1 MEHSEQSQRLFRFY
15 NHYRIVV
22 GLILVGA
29 IFLNFSF
36 VEVNQKSTALYQIS
50 VVSYL
55 SINIFTAFILLA
67 GFKTNTKH
75 IVVSVIFDIIILHLL
90 MYSSTG
96 VQTGLGN
103 LVVISV
109 AAGNIL
115 IHGRIGTFF
124 AALAALS
131 SLAIELNMVFNS
143 GAKIDGVVRAGL
155 LGIFYFAAAFL
166 LQNISKRI
174 SQSEELANL
183 REKNIIEL
191 EKLNHQIIQRMQ
203 TGIVVTNEDGN
214 VRLLNQAASSL
225 LNVEDE
231 HQLPIQVKARLDQ
244 WKHNPNIRTA
254 PFKTSDSGT
263 PLQANFT
270 QLQKDTGAGILIFLE
285 DTSKI
290 SQQAQ
295 QMKLASL
302 GRLTAGIAHE
312 IRNPLGAIS
321 HAAQLMAES
330 DTLSPAD
337 SRMTDIIQRHS
348 GRVNGIV
355 ENILQLSRRKQPEAI
370 ENPINEWLHKFVQDY
385 TLSHSPTPEI
395 TVQCIDSEPTARF
408 DPSQIEQ
415 VLTNLVDNGLRYSE
429 KANGKPTLTICSGIN
444 ARNDLA
450 FIDVIDQGSGVAED
464 DLDHLFEPFFTTES
478 SGTGLGLYLSRELC
492 ESNQAQLHYYSVNTM
507 PDQDRFEQDLPEQDK
522 HNELSSEGSCFR
534 ITFAHHKRII

>member
-1 MEHSEQSQRLFRFY
+1 LEHSEQSQRLFRFY

-29 IFLNFSF
+29 IFLNISV
-36 VEVNQKSTALYQIS
+36 VEITQRNSALYQIS
-50 VVSYL
+50 TISYL

-75 IVVSVIFDIIILHLL
+75 IVVSIIFDIVMLHLL
-90 MYSSTG
+90 MYASTG

-115 IHGRIGTFF
+115 IHGRIGTLF

-131 SLAIELNMVFNS
+131 SLAIELNLVFNYD
-143 GAKIDGVVRAGL
+143 AKIDGVVRAGL

-203 TGIVVTNEDGN
+203 TGIVVTDEYGK

-231 HQLPIQVKARLDQ
+231 HRLPAQVKERLDQ
-244 WKHNPNIRTA
+244 WRLNPNIRTE
-254 PFKTSDSGT
+254 PFKTSDSST

-337 SRMTDIIQRHS
+337 YRMTDIIQRHS

-355 ENILQLSRRKQPEAI
+355 ENILQLSRRKQPETI
-370 ENPINEWLHKFVQDY
+370 ENSINEWLNKFVQDY

-395 TVQCIDSEPTARF
+395 KLMCADNNPIARF

-415 VLTNLVDNGLRYSE
+415 VATNLVDNGLRYSE
-429 KANGKPTLTICSGIN
+429 KATGKPTLTICSGIN

-450 FIDVIDQGSGVAED
+450 FIDIIDQGPGVADED
-464 DLDHLFEPFFTTES
+464 FDHLFEPFFTTES

-492 ESNQAQLHYYSVNTM
+492 ESNQAQLHYYSVKTM
-507 PDQDRFEQDLPEQDK
+507 PDRDK
-522 HNELSSEGSCFR
+522 HNEQTSEGSCFR

>member
-1 MEHSEQSQRLFRFY
+1 MEHSEQSLRLFRFY

-29 IFLNFSF
+29 IFLNIS
-36 VEVNQKSTALYQIS
+36 VIEITQRNSALYQIS
-50 VVSYL
+50 AISYL

-67 GFKTNTKH
+67 GFRTNTKH
-75 IVVSVIFDIIILHLL
+75 IVVSVIFDIIMLHLL
-90 MYSSTG
+90 MYASTG

-131 SLAIELNMVFNS
+131 SLAIELNLVFS
-143 GAKIDGVVRAGL
+143 YDAKIDGVVRAGL

-183 REKNIIEL
+183 RERNIIEL

-203 TGIVVTNEDGN
+203 TGIVVTNEDGK

-231 HQLPIQVKARLDQ
+231 HKLPLQVKERLDQ
-244 WKHNPNIRTA
+244 WRVNPNIRTQ

-348 GRVNGIV
+348 GRVNGII
-355 ENILQLSRRKQPEAI
+355 ENILQLSRRKQPETI
-370 ENPINEWLHKFVQDY
+370 ENSINEWLHKFVQDY
-385 TLSHSPTPEI
+385 TLSHSPTPKI
-395 TVQCIDSEPTARF
+395 KLLCSDSNPIARF

-415 VLTNLVDNGLRYSE
+415 VVSNLVDNGLRYSE
-429 KANGKPTLTICSGIN
+429 KATGKPTLTICSGIN
-444 ARNDLA
+444 VRNDLA
-450 FIDVIDQGSGVAED
+450 FIDIIDQGPGVAD
-464 DLDHLFEPFFTTES
+464 DDFDHLFEPFFTTES

-492 ESNQAQLHYYSVNTM
+492 ESNQAQLHYYSVKTM
-507 PDQDRFEQDLPEQDK
+507 PNKDIFEQGL
-522 HNELSSEGSCFR
+522 HNEQTSEGSCFR